1 MKEDL
6 LKIINHYG
14 LENQREYLGK
24 EYQELQDELYRYVVL
39 EDEANL
45 ITEIAD
51 VFVLC
56 LQFMYEYGYSNE
68 ELIEE
73 MKFKINRQLKRIES
87 ENDEILDEEEFEEI
101 RTIEYFADIS
111 DKELLDLH
119 SEELVKIKNKINQ
132 LLKNQKKIIERIN
145 KEEIWKKKII
155 IGLILGGILLGITGC
170 DLMKQSEFKYKNC
183 IKNTLEIVII

>member
-1 MKEDL
+1 MKDSL
-6 LKIINHYG
+6 LQIINHYG

-132 LLKNQKKIIERIN
+132 LLKNQKKIIERLN
-145 KEEIWKKKII
+145 KE
-155 IGLILGGILLGITGC
+155 
-170 DLMKQSEFKYKNC
+170 N
-183 IKNTLEIVII
+183 

>member
-1 MKEDL
+1 MKEGL

-132 LLKNQKKIIERIN
+132 LLKNQKKIIERL
-145 KEEIWKKKII
+145 KENEY
-155 IGLILGGILLGITGC
+155 
-170 DLMKQSEFKYKNC
+170 E
-183 IKNTLEIVII
+183 

>member
-145 KEEIWKKKII
+145 KEEI
-155 IGLILGGILLGITGC
+155 
-170 DLMKQSEFKYKNC
+170 
-183 IKNTLEIVII
+183 

>member
-87 ENDEILDEEEFEEI
+87 ENDEILDEEEFEDIEEI
-101 RTIEYFADIS
+101 
-111 DKELLDLH
+111 DKKTFEVIGTPVDEVLID
-119 SEELVKIKNKINQ
+119 KINQ
-132 LLKNQKKIIERIN
+132 LIKKQKRIIERL
-145 KEEIWKKKII
+145 KENEY
-155 IGLILGGILLGITGC
+155 
-170 DLMKQSEFKYKNC
+170 E
-183 IKNTLEIVII
+183 

>member
-1 MKEDL
+1 MKEGL

-101 RTIEYFADIS
+101 RTIEYFGDIS

-119 SEELVKIKNKINQ
+119 REGLVKIKNKINQ
-132 LLKNQKKIIERIN
+132 LLKNQKKIIERLN
-145 KEEIWKKKII
+145 KE
-155 IGLILGGILLGITGC
+155 
-170 DLMKQSEFKYKNC
+170 N
-183 IKNTLEIVII
+183 

>member
-132 LLKNQKKIIERIN
+132 LLKNQKKIIERLN
-145 KEEIWKKKII
+145 KE
-155 IGLILGGILLGITGC
+155 
-170 DLMKQSEFKYKNC
+170 N
-183 IKNTLEIVII
+183 

>member
-87 ENDEILDEEEFEEI
+87 ENDEILDEEEFEDIDLINLTYQDNHNQIEI
-101 RTIEYFADIS
+101 NEYLRTM
-111 DKELLDLH
+111 L
-119 SEELVKIKNKINQ
+119 NQ
-132 LLKNQKKIIERIN
+132 LIRNQKKIIERLN
-145 KEEIWKKKII
+145 K
-155 IGLILGGILLGITGC
+155 
-170 DLMKQSEFKYKNC
+170 
-183 IKNTLEIVII
+183 V

>member
-87 ENDEILDEEEFEEI
+87 ENDEILDDEKFEDIDLINLTYQDNHNQIEI
-101 RTIEYFADIS
+101 NEYLRTM
-111 DKELLDLH
+111 L
-119 SEELVKIKNKINQ
+119 NQ
-132 LLKNQKKIIERIN
+132 LIKNQKKIIERL
-145 KEEIWKKKII
+145 K
-155 IGLILGGILLGITGC
+155 
-170 DLMKQSEFKYKNC
+170 
-183 IKNTLEIVII
+183 

>member
-132 LLKNQKKIIERIN
+132 LLKNQKRIIERL
-145 KEEIWKKKII
+145 KE
-155 IGLILGGILLGITGC
+155 
-170 DLMKQSEFKYKNC
+170 SEY
-183 IKNTLEIVII
+183 E

>member
-87 ENDEILDEEEFEEI
+87 ENDEILDEEEFEDIVEI
-101 RTIEYFADIS
+101 DTTGFCVDKSLTYDEVREHTANNVKLLADTI
-111 DKELLDLH
+111 DKL
-119 SEELVKIKNKINQ
+119 I
-132 LLKNQKKIIERIN
+132 KNQKKIIERLN
-145 KEEIWKKKII
+145 KE
-155 IGLILGGILLGITGC
+155 
-170 DLMKQSEFKYKNC
+170 N
-183 IKNTLEIVII
+183 

>member
-1 MKEDL
+1 MKEGL

-87 ENDEILDEEEFEEI
+87 ENDEILDEEEFEDIDLINLTYQDNHNQIEI
-101 RTIEYFADIS
+101 NEYLRTM
-111 DKELLDLH
+111 L
-119 SEELVKIKNKINQ
+119 NQ
-132 LLKNQKKIIERIN
+132 LIRNQKKIIERLN
-145 KEEIWKKKII
+145 K
-155 IGLILGGILLGITGC
+155 
-170 DLMKQSEFKYKNC
+170 
-183 IKNTLEIVII
+183 V

>member
-14 LENQREYLGK
+14 LKNQREYLGK

-132 LLKNQKKIIERIN
+132 LLKNQKKIIERLN
-145 KEEIWKKKII
+145 KE
-155 IGLILGGILLGITGC
+155 
-170 DLMKQSEFKYKNC
+170 N
-183 IKNTLEIVII
+183 

>member
-87 ENDEILDEEEFEEI
+87 ENDEILDEEEFEDIDLINLTYQDNHNQIEI
-101 RTIEYFADIS
+101 NEYLRTM
-111 DKELLDLH
+111 L
-119 SEELVKIKNKINQ
+119 NQ
-132 LLKNQKKIIERIN
+132 LIKNQKKIIEKIKN
-145 KEEIWKKKII
+145 KEEI
-155 IGLILGGILLGITGC
+155 
-170 DLMKQSEFKYKNC
+170 
-183 IKNTLEIVII
+183 

>member
-132 LLKNQKKIIERIN
+132 LLKNQNDIN
-145 KEEIWKKKII
+145 F
-155 IGLILGGILLGITGC
+155 
-170 DLMKQSEFKYKNC
+170 Q
-183 IKNTLEIVII
+183 LEILK

>member
-1 MKEDL
+1 MKEGL

-87 ENDEILDEEEFEEI
+87 ENDEILDEEEFEDIEEI
-101 RTIEYFADIS
+101 EHEYIYGLT
-111 DKELLDLH
+111 EN
-119 SEELVKIKNKINQ
+119 EEKIDDRLSKFEEKINQ
-132 LLKNQKKIIERIN
+132 LIKNQKKIIDRIENN
-145 KEEIWKKKII
+145 K
-155 IGLILGGILLGITGC
+155 
-170 DLMKQSEFKYKNC
+170 
-183 IKNTLEIVII
+183 

>member
-1 MKEDL
+1 MQEDL

-87 ENDEILDEEEFEEI
+87 ENDEILDEEEFEDIDLINLTYQDNHNQIEI
-101 RTIEYFADIS
+101 NEYLRTMF
-111 DKELLDLH
+111 
-119 SEELVKIKNKINQ
+119 NQ
-132 LLKNQKKIIERIN
+132 LLKNQKKIIEML
-145 KEEIWKKKII
+145 K
-155 IGLILGGILLGITGC
+155 
-170 DLMKQSEFKYKNC
+170 
-183 IKNTLEIVII
+183 

>member
-1 MKEDL
+1 MKEGL

-87 ENDEILDEEEFEEI
+87 ENDEILDEEEFEDIEEI
-101 RTIEYFADIS
+101 
-111 DKELLDLH
+111 DKKTFEVIGTPVDEVLID
-119 SEELVKIKNKINQ
+119 KINQ
-132 LLKNQKKIIERIN
+132 LIKKQKRIIERL
-145 KEEIWKKKII
+145 KENEY
-155 IGLILGGILLGITGC
+155 
-170 DLMKQSEFKYKNC
+170 E
-183 IKNTLEIVII
+183 

>member
-1 MKEDL
+1 MKEGL

-132 LLKNQKKIIERIN
+132 LLKNQKKIIERLN
-145 KEEIWKKKII
+145 KE
-155 IGLILGGILLGITGC
+155 
-170 DLMKQSEFKYKNC
+170 N
-183 IKNTLEIVII
+183 

>member
-14 LENQREYLGK
+14 LENQREYLEK

-87 ENDEILDEEEFEEI
+87 ENDEILDEEEFEDIEEI
-101 RTIEYFADIS
+101 EHEYIYGLT
-111 DKELLDLH
+111 EN
-119 SEELVKIKNKINQ
+119 EEKIDDRLSKFEEKINQ
-132 LLKNQKKIIERIN
+132 LIKNQKKIIERIN
-145 KEEIWKKKII
+145 KEEI
-155 IGLILGGILLGITGC
+155 
-170 DLMKQSEFKYKNC
+170 
-183 IKNTLEIVII
+183 

>member
-132 LLKNQKKIIERIN
+132 LLKNQKRIIERLN
-145 KEEIWKKKII
+145 E
-155 IGLILGGILLGITGC
+155 
-170 DLMKQSEFKYKNC
+170 SEY
-183 IKNTLEIVII
+183 E